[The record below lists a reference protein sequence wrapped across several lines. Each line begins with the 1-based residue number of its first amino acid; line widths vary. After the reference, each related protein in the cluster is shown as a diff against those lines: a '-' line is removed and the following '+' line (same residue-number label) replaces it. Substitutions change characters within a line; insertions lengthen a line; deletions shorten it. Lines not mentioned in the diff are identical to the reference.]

1 MPQYWTIRS
10 HHILT
15 TFNSVKYTFGG
26 LIRGLEIMGREG
38 FGADFK
44 FMLFD
49 QDIDKYIY
57 GIVNLAAFLA
67 NAMVESIH
75 DDTCDELN
83 WQAVAGN

>member
-1 MPQYWTIRS
+1 MWVLVLLLLVLLVLVR
-10 HHILT
+10 L
-15 TFNSVKYTFGG
+15 
-26 LIRGLEIMGREG
+26 
-38 FGADFK
+38 
-44 FMLFD
+44 LFD

-83 WQAVAGN
+83 WQAVAGH